1 MKTTQDF
8 IKNNIECL
16 DSKYPNAI
24 PIFGGALWVY
34 HGNNFSSEHFLA
46 GLSHVAKSA
55 KFFKWHEGVVG
66 AIRRY
71 CNICMIDPAI
81 VESALGIKL
90 EQFRAYAD

>member
-8 IKNNIECL
+8 IKHNIECL

-34 HGNNFSSEHFLA
+34 HDNNFDSERFIA

-55 KFFKWHEGVVG
+55 KFFNWHEGITG
-66 AIRRY
+66 AMRRY
-71 CNICMIDPAI
+71 CNICMVDPAM
-81 VESALGIKL
+81 VENVLGVKFEEL
-90 EQFRAYAD
+90 CV